1 MVCPYC
7 SHKNPSSAL
16 VCHQCGILLHLGKT
30 TRHASLSGGG
40 LSLVRGFLPGH
51 KLKSRH
57 TALHSRAEELAAKMQ
72 EKAEAMLEDPA
83 KAPAARLHLAELFL
97 LNGEI
102 EKSVHWFQQARQMG
116 GGSVEFY
123 NNAAIALA
131 RRGTLPQAAEMFET
145 AARHGMDSVAPGANL
160 ARVFTEA
167 GNEPDPA
174 AAEVA
179 VSHIQRTLR
188 LEPKNATLY
197 NRLGLV
203 LCRERRYDEAVV
215 QFRQALAMAGT
226 NTAVCADAQNNIG
239 YALCLCGDLP
249 EAAAAFNAAVS
260 LDPAHAHALVNATLA
275 RLMTTPPTAADT
287 EKLGRAVRMEP
298 TGAAVRADHGYGL
311 CQLGAANDGILELK
325 EAVSLSSRLFEA
337 CYNLGKVYAD
347 GQATDLADR
356 YLARALQLSPHSVEA
371 LVGVGVIKLRQKLV
385 PQAVTAFQQA
395 LRVVPGSALARVNLG
410 LAQGLAGEY
419 TDAALQFKK
428 AAQHDPKDAHAPA
441 QAGWLQLRQENLTAG
456 MNELAIAA
464 KIDEHL
470 PEVQSNYGI
479 CYISLGKPELAVP
492 CFKRALDL
500 NPEFHAVHYPWGYA
514 LAQQKLQDSA
524 LREWELA
531 TKYEAANPDAYANRG
546 VIFYQQGKI
555 DSAIAEFR
563 HVIVL
568 RETRMEDYS
577 NLGLA
582 FAKSG
587 LMIKNSAKNPAD
599 PRMKQALEKHKHAI
613 DMFDRAL
620 KLDPRN
626 VMLHSNRG
634 LACFFASMPEEAM
647 KEWGMVTKIDPA
659 YARRRGARQQS
670 EYDDSQ
676 IALVPFS
683 VPDRAAYLA
692 PRTGGYL
699 PRFLAG
705 YDTDDWEFILTDPD
719 MIKLSEMR
727 RELTHLDRELAALG
741 GKSITA

>member
-7 SHKNPSSAL
+7 SHKNPSSSL

-30 TRHASLSGGG
+30 TRHAPASGGG
-40 LSLVRGFLPGH
+40 LSFVRGFLPGH
-51 KLKSRH
+51 RLKSRH
-57 TALHSRAEELAAKMQ
+57 AALRSQVEERTAKRQ
-72 EKAEAMLEDPA
+72 EKAEAELEDPA

-116 GGSVEFY
+116 GGSAEFY

-131 RRGTLPQAAEMFET
+131 RRGTLPQAAEMFEQ
-145 AARHGMDSVAPGANL
+145 AARHGMDKAAPGANL

-167 GNEPDPA
+167 GTEPDPA

-179 VSHIQRTLR
+179 VSHIQRALR
-188 LEPKNATLY
+188 LEPKNPTLY

-203 LCRERRYDEAVV
+203 LCRERRYGEAVV
-215 QFRQALAMAGT
+215 QFRQALALAGG
-226 NTAVCADAQNNIG
+226 NAVACADAQNNIG
-239 YALCLCGDLP
+239 LSLCLSGDL
-249 EAAAAFNAAVS
+249 AGATTAFDTAVS
-260 LDPAHAHALVNATLA
+260 QDPSHAHALVNAALA
-275 RLMTTPPTAADT
+275 CLMTAPPTPADM
-287 EKLGRAVRMEP
+287 EKLSRAARMDP
-298 TGAAVRADHGYGL
+298 AGAAVRADYGYGL
-311 CQLGAANDGILELK
+311 CQSGAANDGILELK
-325 EAVSLSSRLFEA
+325 ESISLSARLFES

-347 GQATDLADR
+347 GQATDIADR
-356 YLARALQLSPHSVEA
+356 YLARALQLSPRSVEA
-371 LVGVGVIKLRQKLV
+371 LVGIGVIKLRQKLI

-395 LRVVPGSALARVNLG
+395 LRVAPSLALARVNLG

-428 AAQHDPKDAHAPA
+428 ASQLDPRDAHAPA
-441 QAGWLQLRQENLTAG
+441 QAGWLELRQENLTAG
-456 MNELAIAA
+456 MNDLAIAA
-464 KIDEHL
+464 KLDEHL
-470 PEVQSNYGI
+470 PEVQNNYGV
-479 CYISLGKPELAVP
+479 CYLSLGKPELAVP

-500 NPEFHAVHYPWGYA
+500 NPDFHAVHYQWGYA
-514 LAQQKLQDSA
+514 LALQKLQDSA
-524 LREWELA
+524 LREWALA
-531 TKYEAANPDAYANRG
+531 TKYEATNPDAYSNRG
-546 VIFYQQGKI
+546 VIYYQQGKI
-555 DSAIAEFR
+555 EDAIAEFR

-568 RETRMEDYS
+568 RENRMEDYS

-587 LMIKNSAKNPAD
+587 LLIKNSAKNPAD

-620 KLDPRN
+620 KLEPRN

-647 KEWGMVTKIDPA
+647 KEWGMVSKIDPA

-683 VPDRAAYLA
+683 VPGRAAQLA

-705 YDTDDWEFILTDPD
+705 YDTDDWELILTDPD
-719 MIKLSEMR
+719 LVKLSEMR
-727 RELTHLDRELAALG
+727 HELTRLDRELAAQG
-741 GKSITA
+741 GK

>member
-1 MVCPYC
+1 MVCLYC
-7 SHKNPSSAL
+7 THKNPSSSL
-16 VCHQCGILLHLGKT
+16 VCHQCGVLLHLGKSP
-30 TRHASLSGGG
+30 RPAHASGGG
-40 LSLVRGFLPGH
+40 LSLMRGFLPGH
-51 KLKSRH
+51 RLKSRQA
-57 TALHSRAEELAAKMQ
+57 ALHTQVETQTTKMQ
-72 EKAEAMLEDPA
+72 EKAEAELEDPA

-116 GGSVEFY
+116 GGSPEFY

-145 AARHGMDSVAPGANL
+145 AARHGMDSAAPGANL

-167 GNEPDPA
+167 AAEPDPA

-179 VSHIQRTLR
+179 VSHIQRALR
-188 LEPKNATLY
+188 LEPKNPTLY
-197 NRLGLV
+197 NRLGLI
-203 LCRERRYDEAVV
+203 LCRERRSDEAAV
-215 QFRQALAMAGT
+215 QFKQALAMAGS
-226 NTAVCADAQNNIG
+226 NSAACADAQNNIG
-239 YALCLCGDLP
+239 YALCLSGDLP
-249 EAAAAFNAAVS
+249 EATAAFEAALS
-260 LDPAHAHALVNATLA
+260 LDPAHAHALVNAALVRLLTAPPTPADLEKLA
-275 RLMTTPPTAADT
+275 RAA
-287 EKLGRAVRMEP
+287 RMDP
-298 TGAAVRADHGYGL
+298 AGAAVHADYGYGL
-311 CQLGAANDGILELK
+311 CQSGAANDGILALK
-325 EAVSLSSRLFEA
+325 ESVSLSSRLFES

-347 GQATDLADR
+347 GGATDISDR
-356 YLARALQLSPHSVEA
+356 YLARALQLSPRSVEA
-371 LVGVGVIKLRQKLV
+371 LVGVGVIKLRQNLIS
-385 PQAVTAFQQA
+385 QAVTAFQQA
-395 LRVVPGSALARVNLG
+395 LRIAPGFALAHVNLG
-410 LAQGLAGEY
+410 LAQGLTADY
-419 TDAALQFKK
+419 TAAALQFKK
-428 AAQHDPKDAHAPA
+428 AAQIDPKDAHAPA
-441 QAGWLQLRQENLTAG
+441 QAGWLELRQENLTAG

-464 KIDEHL
+464 KLDEHL
-470 PEVQSNYGI
+470 PEVQNNYGV

-500 NPEFHAVHYPWGYA
+500 NPDFHVVHYQWGYA
-514 LAQQKLQDSA
+514 LALQKLQDSA

-531 TKYEAANPDAYANRG
+531 TKYEAANPDAYSNRG

-582 FAKSG
+582 FAKAG
-587 LMIKNSAKNPAD
+587 LLIKNSARNPAD

-683 VPDRAAYLA
+683 VPDRAAQLA

-705 YDTDDWEFILTDPD
+705 YDTDEWELILSDPEL
-719 MIKLSEMR
+719 IKLSEMR
-727 RELTHLDRELAALG
+727 HELTRLDRELAAQG
-741 GKSITA
+741 GK